1 MVCTQVGDDVPQT
14 EPVMAKPCSRT
25 TSGPALPV
33 SSYSMGPADS
43 STSATTPS
51 HQTMLPGVPAVAGIK
66 WFQRKP
72 SPAHAADRAG
82 PRSSSVAQLMPLPE
96 VR

>member
-25 TSGPALPV
+25 TSGPAPPV

-43 STSATTPS
+43 FTSATTPS
-51 HQTMLPGVPAVAGIK
+51 HQTMLPGVPAVARH
-66 WFQRKP
+66 Q
-72 SPAHAADRAG
+72 
-82 PRSSSVAQLMPLPE
+82 V
-96 VR
+96 V